1 MSTVEKPAVVVD
13 DKKYLIEDLS
23 DEAKTYVATI
33 QNLGVK
39 LQNHQ
44 MKGLQLQA
52 AQESLTNKLRSLI
65 KDSPSQNEVG
75 DNTPIM

>member
-1 MSTVEKPAVVVD
+1 
-13 DKKYLIEDLS
+13 
-23 DEAKTYVATI
+23 
-33 QNLGVK
+33 
-39 LQNHQ
+39 

-65 KDSPSQNEVG
+65 KDSPSQDEVG